1 MLQYDR
7 IDVSKVID
15 TIRSDG
21 SHECFIF
28 HCWYFLR
35 ITFRFQP
42 KFAIVENDYR
52 ILFCFMSKD
61 EAAGPRC
68 KKWLTVKKKKE
79 KKKSFP

>member
-42 KFAIVENDYR
+42 KFEIVAM
-52 ILFCFMSKD
+52 IIGFFFVL
-61 EAAGPRC
+61 
-68 KKWLTVKKKKE
+68 
-79 KKKSFP
+79 